1 MIMLKNI
8 LLVGAGSFFGGV
20 LRYIVSLL
28 VKYTGGF
35 PWATFTV
42 NLLGCLLIGVL
53 WGIFSRC
60 ANASQQIVLFLS
72 VGFCG
77 GFTTFS
83 TFSKESL
90 QLIQSGNWLYF
101 SLYVAGSIL
110 LGLLLVAVGYQI
122 AK

>member
-8 LLVGAGSFFGGV
+8 LLVGAGSFFGGA

-28 VKYTGGF
+28 VKYTGDF

-60 ANASQQIVLFLS
+60 ANASQQLVLFLS

>member
-1 MIMLKNI
+1 MLKNI
-8 LLVGAGSFFGGV
+8 LIVGAGSFFGGA

-60 ANASQQIVLFLS
+60 ANASQQFVLFLS

-90 QLIQSGNWLYF
+90 QLIQFGNWLYF